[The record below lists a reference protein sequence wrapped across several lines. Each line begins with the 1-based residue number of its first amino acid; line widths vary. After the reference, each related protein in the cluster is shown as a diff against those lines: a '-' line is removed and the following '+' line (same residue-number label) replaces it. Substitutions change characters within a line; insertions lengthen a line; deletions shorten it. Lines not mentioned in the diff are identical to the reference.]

1 MYKIPDNIMNY
12 IRFFLE
18 GKGDYGKMLALKN
31 DPQRTHGSGY
41 FEIEFN
47 NTVTQFYTKYF
58 STSKNSRS
66 IAEEYSENFRK
77 KLLPKDINDDEKL
90 KENIRNFM
98 LRDQYKNNEEIQNQ
112 LYDMIRQIFK
122 RDTSLGRQISD
133 NIRTAKGFFDRNE
146 KKVQNHVVS
155 SFITSITESMISGIS
170 TFFPKVAE
178 FLKELGPTN
187 ILKLAA
193 LGYALYITIQIIQG
207 TTTVVLFF
215 GKIVYN
221 IGSGISSIFNY
232 VFKRDP
238 VVEKINQDLQQAIEE
253 DVVNYSGCYLF
264 DMKSGNSYR
273 IPLLSC
279 NKDIKLAEVSFL
291 QTCSSTD
298 VNCDGKFNPCVRD
311 SKNIKGEGGIL
322 PSTCSKIV
330 GRKEENKVDGVQVYI
345 ACDKNNPLQV
355 CSRFCDIKNFDYDP
369 ERYNMICQ
377 DVSGNDIAITVFSLL
392 TNTPVEEVVE
402 KLLETPKLSYTTI
415 EKYIYGVDIVL
426 IVILIFMIFYR
437 IR

>member
-1 MYKIPDNIMNY
+1 MKIPDHTMNY
-12 IRFFLE
+12 IKFFLVKNASDE
-18 GKGDYGKMLALKN
+18 DIVFKYQKTSIPITTEYFNQEFLNTIRLFYRDYFRNKN
-31 DPQRTHGSGY
+31 DVINDSNK
-41 FEIEFN
+41 FI
-47 NTVTQFYTKYF
+47 
-58 STSKNSRS
+58 KN
-66 IAEEYSENFRK
+66 
-77 KLLPKDINDDEKL
+77 LLPADINDDEKL

-98 LRDQYKNNEEIQNQ
+98 IRDRYKNNEEIQKQ

-122 RDTSLGRQISD
+122 RDTSFGRRITD
-133 NIRTAKGFFDRNE
+133 NIVTVKGLFDRNE
-146 KKVQNHVVS
+146 KKIEKQVQNHVVS
-155 SFITSITESMISGIS
+155 SFITSITNSMISGIN

-193 LGYALYITIQIIQG
+193 FGYALYITIQIIQG

-426 IVILIFMIFYR
+426 IVVLVIMIIYR